1 MRYSEKLQLQRARSA
16 ARRSANEDVEYKKV
30 TMTKEHAVRVSR
42 AFYDSRNDKGNYEF
56 VCVAE

>member
-1 MRYSEKLQLQRARSA
+1 MRNEELQMRRVQAA
-16 ARRSANEDVEYKKV
+16 ARRSVNEGVEHVKI
-30 TMTKEHAVRVSR
+30 TMTKEHAKRVSR

>member
-1 MRYSEKLQLQRARSA
+1 MRNERLQVRRSQAA
-16 ARRSANEDVEYKKV
+16 ARRSVNEGVEYVKV

>member
-1 MRYSEKLQLQRARSA
+1 MRNSERLKVRRARAA
-16 ARRSANEDVEYKKV
+16 ARRTVSEGVELTRV
-30 TMTKEHAVRVSR
+30 TITKEHAMRVSR

>member
-1 MRYSEKLQLQRARSA
+1 MRNEKLQMRRAQA
-16 ARRSANEDVEYKKV
+16 VARRSVNDGAEYVKV
-30 TMTKEHAVRVSR
+30 TMTKEHAARVSR

>member
-1 MRYSEKLQLQRARSA
+1 MRNETLQLPGTQAD
-16 ARRSANEDVEYKKV
+16 ARRSASEGVEYVKI
-30 TMTKEHAVRVSR
+30 TMTKDHAKRVSR

>member
-1 MRYSEKLQLQRARSA
+1 MRNEKLQVRRAQAA
-16 ARRSANEDVEYKKV
+16 ARRSVREGAEYVKV

>member
-1 MRYSEKLQLQRARSA
+1 MRNERLQVRRSQAA
-16 ARRSANEDVEYKKV
+16 ARRSVNESVEYVKV
-30 TMTKEHAVRVSR
+30 TMTKEHASRVSR

>member
-1 MRYSEKLQLQRARSA
+1 MRNDTLQLRRTQAD
-16 ARRSANEDVEYKKV
+16 ARRSANEGVEHV
-30 TMTKEHAVRVSR
+30 RITMTKDHAKRVSR

>member
-1 MRYSEKLQLQRARSA
+1 MRNERLQLRRAQAA
-16 ARRSANEDVEYKKV
+16 ARRSVREGAEYVKV
-30 TMTKEHAVRVSR
+30 TMTKEHAMRVSR